1 MSFRRCRLARF
12 LDPPVSIRASCT
24 RIVPRSASID
34 NDAMATF
41 ELCFRPVVIKKKGL
55 LKQTSDLLITRLLV
69 IVSHRH
75 ESLDLSVSFELRD
88 L

>member
-1 MSFRRCRLARF
+1 M
-12 LDPPVSIRASCT
+12 
-24 RIVPRSASID
+24 PRSESIG

-55 LKQTSDLLITRLLV
+55 LKQTSDLLTTRLFV
-69 IVSHRH
+69 IVSHRQS
-75 ESLDLSVSFELRD
+75 ELLDLSVSFELLD

>member
-1 MSFRRCRLARF
+1 
-12 LDPPVSIRASCT
+12 
-24 RIVPRSASID
+24 
-34 NDAMATF
+34 MATF

-55 LKQTSDLLITRLLV
+55 LKQTSDLLATRLFV

-75 ESLDLSVSFELRD
+75 SKSLDLSVSFELRD

>member
-1 MSFRRCRLARF
+1 
-12 LDPPVSIRASCT
+12 
-24 RIVPRSASID
+24 
-34 NDAMATF
+34 MATF

-55 LKQTSDLLITRLLV
+55 LKQTSDLLTTRLLV

>member
-1 MSFRRCRLARF
+1 M
-12 LDPPVSIRASCT
+12 
-24 RIVPRSASID
+24 PRSASID

-55 LKQTSDLLITRLLV
+55 LKQTSDLLATRLFV

-75 ESLDLSVSFELRD
+75 SKSLDLSVSFELRD
-88 L
+88 R